1 MAPVSSTAWER
12 RPWARVRPRP
22 DSVSSSSS
30 ATAICRVTTASSAP
44 SVWLGDRVDLSG
56 DALSEGLE
64 LGQERVVARG
74 EVDQSDAGA
83 GPLSLQLG
91 GMGRSSVHTK
101 NVEGLGRQAMW
112 RVAGRRAS
120 RADVRRASAC
130 CLVASSQSWTNSSAV
145 APAAHHWAPQPEGGD
160 QRRGVVGDQRVGEL
174 PGRVRRAT
182 VAADVGRDQP
192 EAGGRRG
199 MEGFNTFRAIAAG
212 FFTNPLLPARR
223 SARR

>member
-1 MAPVSSTAWER
+1 
-12 RPWARVRPRP
+12 
-22 DSVSSSSS
+22 
-30 ATAICRVTTASSAP
+30 VTTASSAP

-112 RVAGRRAS
+112 RGGWAKGFAG
-120 RADVRRASAC
+120 
-130 CLVASSQSWTNSSAV
+130 
-145 APAAHHWAPQPEGGD
+145 
-160 QRRGVVGDQRVGEL
+160 
-174 PGRVRRAT
+174 
-182 VAADVGRDQP
+182 
-192 EAGGRRG
+192 
-199 MEGFNTFRAIAAG
+199 
-212 FFTNPLLPARR
+212 
-223 SARR
+223 